1 MKITLK
7 FDHTHGGV
15 DYKAGAQID
24 VPLIDAIWLKGE
36 DLIEEAFDAIKAEAK
51 KLATKDNPA
60 PHADEIA
67 AAIDKADAKAE
78 AAQGDA
84 QQIASALAA
93 APAATTTAGSAV
105 ATQDTS
111 AK

>member
-1 MKITLK
+1 MKITLM
-7 FDHTHGGV
+7 FDHTHAGV
-15 DYKAGAQID
+15 SYKAGNAID
-24 VPLIDAIWLKGE
+24 VPLVDAIWLKGE
-36 DLIEEAFDAIKAEAK
+36 DLIAEGFDAIKAEAK

-60 PHADEIA
+60 PHAEAIA
-67 AAIDKADAKAE
+67 AAMEKADATVA
-78 AAQGDA
+78 AAQDDS

-93 APAATTTAGSAV
+93 APAAITPAGSAV

>member
-7 FDHTHGGV
+7 FDHTHAGV

-36 DLIEEAFDAIKAEAK
+36 DLIEETFDAIKAEAK

-67 AAIDKADAKAE
+67 AAIDKAATKAE
-78 AAQGDA
+78 PAQTDA

-93 APAATTTAGSAV
+93 APAATSTAGSAA